1 MTLHLLQSGLLAILF
16 FSGLA
21 ALLSALLYPKVR
33 NALTRLPCQIRSNIL
48 TLWLLS
54 PAFIGL
60 LLAFFGL
67 LPSWMDSH
75 EIATEHCSSHTN
87 GIAHLCWFD
96 PIVHLSGALW
106 MSGISVLASVML
118 FYAYKGIHLLI
129 KHWHFQATLR
139 LIGQPERQR
148 GVFRIASDHFFV
160 FSSGLFAPYAFISSR
175 LMEQLSPKQL
185 DVVLAHEQAHCQR
198 RDVLRRLFL
207 SLAAL
212 FHCSGT
218 RQQLL
223 ADLELAHEQI
233 CDVAAVQK
241 VGDRFFVAETIVD
254 IARKLN
260 TPFPRQDIGLIA
272 FNGSHIDIRI
282 QQLLEQPK
290 PVNRYTMFFSSLLF
304 IVFFSS
310 VLALAI
316 PLHHLL

>member
-1 MTLHLLQSGLLAILF
+1 MTLHLIQSGLLAILF

-21 ALLSALLYPKVR
+21 ALLSASLYPKVR
-33 NALTRLPCQIRSNIL
+33 NNLTRLPCRIRAIIL

-54 PAFIGL
+54 PAFIGFT
-60 LLAFFGL
+60 LAFFGL

-75 EIATEHCSSHTN
+75 DIATEHCSSHTN

-106 MSGISVLASVML
+106 TGGISVLASVIL
-118 FYAYKGIHLLI
+118 FNAYKGIHLLI
-129 KHWHFQATLR
+129 KHYHFQTTLR
-139 LIGQPERQR
+139 LIGQPDRQR
-148 GVFRIASDHFFV
+148 GVFRIASKHFFV
-160 FSSGLFAPYAFISSR
+160 FSSGLFTPHAFISSR
-175 LMEQLSPKQL
+175 LMEQLSAKQL
-185 DVVLAHEQAHCQR
+185 DVVLAHEQAHCRR
-198 RDVLRRLFL
+198 RDVLRRLLL

-212 FHCSGT
+212 FHFPGT

-233 CDVAAVQK
+233 CDVAAAQK
-241 VGDRFFVAETIVD
+241 VGDRFFVAETI
-254 IARKLN
+254 INLARN
-260 TPFPRQDIGLIA
+260 TTLGYQEQDIGVIA

-290 PVNRYTMFFSSLLF
+290 PVNRYAVFFFSLLF
-304 IVFFSS
+304 IVLFSGI
-310 VLALAI
+310 LALAM

>member
-1 MTLHLLQSGLLAILF
+1 LALLF
-16 FSGLA
+16 FAGLA
-21 ALLSALLYPKVR
+21 ALLSAFLYPKVR

-54 PAFIGL
+54 PAFMGF

-67 LPSWMDSH
+67 MPSWMDSH

-106 MSGISVLASVML
+106 MSGISVLAAVML
-118 FYAYKGIHLLI
+118 FNAYKGIHLLI

-139 LIGQPERQR
+139 LIGQPDRQR
-148 GVFRIASDHFFV
+148 GVFRIVSDHFFV

-212 FHCSGT
+212 FHCSGI

-260 TPFPRQDIGLIA
+260 TPLPEQDIGVIA

-290 PVNRYTMFFSSLLF
+290 PVNHYTVFFSSLLF
-304 IVFFSS
+304 IAFFSG
-310 VLALAI
+310 VLALAM